1 MFTCVF
7 SELRG
12 EMIVHFVDIGG
23 IDDHQQFKL
32 SFHNTLLYT
41 MTYRLKDP
49 SIISKFGT

>member
-12 EMIVHFVDIGG
+12 EMLVHFVDIGG
-23 IDDHQQFKL
+23 IDDHQQFNFL
-32 SFHNTLLYT
+32 FIIHCYT

-49 SIISKFGT
+49 SIISEFGT

>member
-32 SFHNTLLYT
+32 SFHNYTLLYND
-41 MTYRLKDP
+41 LSFEGSFNNK
-49 SIISKFGT
+49 

>member
-32 SFHNTLLYT
+32 SFHNTLLYND
-41 MTYRLKDP
+41 LSFEGSFNNK
-49 SIISKFGT
+49 